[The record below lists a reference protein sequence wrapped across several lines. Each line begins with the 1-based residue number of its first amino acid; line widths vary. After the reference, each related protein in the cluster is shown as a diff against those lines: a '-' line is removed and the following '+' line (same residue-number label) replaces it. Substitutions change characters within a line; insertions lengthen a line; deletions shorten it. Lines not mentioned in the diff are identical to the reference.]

1 MIHAAHHRL
10 SFAAFALALVSLLVG
25 CERPSSRPES
35 PPNLVLIVI
44 DTLRADRLS
53 FYGHER
59 ETAPFLASIASRSLV
74 FERAHSPSSWT
85 APAMASLFT
94 SLHPFQHGVHVASL
108 AADRE
113 SFEVKTLP
121 KSVAT
126 LPESLSAAG
135 YSTFGVT
142 DNQNVSALPGF
153 DRGFDEFVS
162 TNYESAEAVNR
173 TLVEWRERILSSE
186 PYFLYVHYMDPHLP
200 YNEREPWFSENLA
213 HAPAT
218 RANAEHGEDLA
229 RYDSEIRWVDTH
241 VEALFEAFGWAKDNT
256 VVVVT
261 SDHGEEF
268 GDHGGTQHGRTLYAE
283 VLDIPLV
290 VFSADRWPE
299 ATRVKRRVSLTDVAP
314 TFLELAGQRA
324 AAEHVGRSLVA
335 EETTG
340 SSDLIY
346 SQLVREEDPTGKVR
360 GRSEMR
366 AIIGPRFKLVVRDE
380 DAGELFDLAAD
391 PHESRDVSS
400 DHPDTVD
407 RLGRAFD
414 TVVQESPKHPPGT
427 ARVSLS
433 PKQVKKLK
441 ALGYAE

>member
-1 MIHAAHHRL
+1 M
-10 SFAAFALALVSLLVG
+10 
-25 CERPSSRPES
+25 
-35 PPNLVLIVI
+35 
-44 DTLRADRLS
+44 
-53 FYGHER
+53 
-59 ETAPFLASIASRSLV
+59 
-74 FERAHSPSSWT
+74 
-85 APAMASLFT
+85 
-94 SLHPFQHGVHVASL
+94 
-108 AADRE
+108 
-113 SFEVKTLP
+113 
-121 KSVAT
+121 
-126 LPESLSAAG
+126 
-135 YSTFGVT
+135 
-142 DNQNVSALPGF
+142 
-153 DRGFDEFVS
+153 
-162 TNYESAEAVNR
+162 
-173 TLVEWRERILSSE
+173 
-186 PYFLYVHYMDPHLP
+186 
-200 YNEREPWFSENLA
+200 
-213 HAPAT
+213 
-218 RANAEHGEDLA
+218 
-229 RYDSEIRWVDTH
+229 
-241 VEALFEAFGWAKDNT
+241 
-256 VVVVT
+256 
-261 SDHGEEF
+261 
-268 GDHGGTQHGRTLYAE
+268 
-283 VLDIPLV
+283 
-290 VFSADRWPE
+290 
-299 ATRVKRRVSLTDVAP
+299 KRRVSLTDVAP